1 MSIPARLVIIA
12 CWIVF
17 LGFWLV
23 TAGATK
29 DVAHRESAASRLGY
43 TLPLMA
49 GAVLLFRGFGN
60 KAYPWGA
67 GRHLLPALTTLAWT
81 GAALTILGLALALWA
96 RVTLGRNWSAAVMV
110 RKDHELIMRGPYA
123 LSRHPIYTAML
134 LMFIGT
140 VLAIGTLEAFA
151 GFLLIA
157 ASLWI
162 KLGQEERLMMRQFPD
177 EYPAYRQRVKR
188 LIPYIW

>member
-29 DVAHRESAASRLGY
+29 EVAQRESLAGRIGHA
-43 TLPLMA
+43 LPLMA

-67 GRHLLPALTTLAWT
+67 GRHLLPASGMLAWI
-81 GAALTILGLALALWA
+81 GAALVILGLLLALWA
-96 RVTLGRNWSAAVMV
+96 RVTLGRNWSVAVVV

-123 LSRHPIYTAML
+123 LSRHPIYSAIL
-134 LMFIGT
+134 VMFIGT
-140 VLAIGTLEAFA
+140 VLAVGTAEAFA

-157 ASLWI
+157 ASLWV

-177 EYPAYRQRVKR
+177 DYPAYRRRVKR